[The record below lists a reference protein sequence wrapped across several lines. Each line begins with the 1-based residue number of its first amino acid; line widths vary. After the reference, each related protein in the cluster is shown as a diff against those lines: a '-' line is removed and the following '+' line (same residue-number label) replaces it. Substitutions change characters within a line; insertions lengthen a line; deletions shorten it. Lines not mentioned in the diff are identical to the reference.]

1 MKRYIL
7 KYDLAKMNP
16 SFSTSLQS
24 WSRSKLLTIT
34 LVLLVLHGLA
44 FFLGVFMAPNM
55 FHESKVPGTVCVWT
69 EANNVSG
76 ASETSNTWYKE
87 TASEATRCVPMESSS
102 LPKVD
107 SLEQSLLAF
116 RFPTDQTKVYIVCL
130 KKNIC
135 LNHHIASFFQIL
147 CIKNVRAHAQ
157 NSKRTCNSS
166 RK

>member
-69 EANNVSG
+69 SSADAN
-76 ASETSNTWYKE
+76 NTWYKE

-107 SLEQSLLAF
+107 SLDQSLLAF
-116 RFPTDQTKVYIVCL
+116 RFPTDQTKVNTKWYSVCL
-130 KKNIC
+130 EKK
-135 LNHHIASFFQIL
+135 LP
-147 CIKNVRAHAQ
+147 IKNYHFASIFSFGPLSELKIG
-157 NSKRTCNSS
+157 NLEYTC
-166 RK
+166 RR

>member
-1 MKRYIL
+1 MKRHIL

-69 EANNVSG
+69 SSADAN
-76 ASETSNTWYKE
+76 NTWYKE

-107 SLEQSLLAF
+107 SLDQSLLAF
-116 RFPTDQTKVYIVCL
+116 RFPTDQTKVNTKVVQCL
-130 KKNIC
+130 FGKKN
-135 LNHHIASFFQIL
+135 LP
-147 CIKNVRAHAQ
+147 IKNYHFASSIFSFGSRSELKIG
-157 NSKRTCNSS
+157 NLKYTC
-166 RK
+166 RR

>member
-55 FHESKVPGTVCVWT
+55 FHESKVPGTV
-69 EANNVSG
+69 
-76 ASETSNTWYKE
+76 SEIIFFIHEIAFLNFFQVQKLIFVHFWNFKKWILILICTKKGKNCEHKR
-87 TASEATRCVPMESSS
+87 SENDLKISDHIRS
-102 LPKVD
+102 
-107 SLEQSLLAF
+107 
-116 RFPTDQTKVYIVCL
+116 DQIR
-130 KKNIC
+130 
-135 LNHHIASFFQIL
+135 SFFQNAIWSDLRSLFKQMIL
-147 CIKNVRAHAQ
+147 IW
-157 NSKRTCNSS
+157 S
-166 RK
+166 

>member
-1 MKRYIL
+1 MKRHIL

-69 EANNVSG
+69 SSAAN
-76 ASETSNTWYKE
+76 NTWYKE

-107 SLEQSLLAF
+107 SLDQSLLAF
-116 RFPTDQTKVYIVCL
+116 RFPTDQTKVNTKVVQCL
-130 KKNIC
+130 FGKKIFQ
-135 LNHHIASFFQIL
+135 LKTTILLVVFFLSGPFQ
-147 CIKNVRAHAQ
+147 
-157 NSKRTCNSS
+157 S
-166 RK
+166 

>member
-55 FHESKVPGTVCVWT
+55 FHESKVPGTV
-69 EANNVSG
+69 
-76 ASETSNTWYKE
+76 SEIIFFHEVAFLNFFQVQKLIFVHFWNCKID
-87 TASEATRCVPMESSS
+87 
-102 LPKVD
+102 LFD
-107 SLEQSLLAF
+107 SM
-116 RFPTDQTKVYIVCL
+116 
-130 KKNIC
+130 
-135 LNHHIASFFQIL
+135 SFFTGL
-147 CIKNVRAHAQ
+147 CLDIKR
-157 NSKRTCNSS
+157 C
-166 RK
+166 

>member
-69 EANNVSG
+69 SSADAAAN
-76 ASETSNTWYKE
+76 NTWYKE

-107 SLEQSLLAF
+107 SLDQSLLAF
-116 RFPTDQTKVYIVCL
+116 RFPTDQTKVNTKWYSVCL
-130 KKNIC
+130 EKIY
-135 LNHHIASFFQIL
+135 LL
-147 CIKNVRAHAQ
+147 IKNYHFASIFSFGSLSELKIG
-157 NSKRTCNSS
+157 NLKYTC
-166 RK
+166 RR